1 MPQWDNQKALTIF
14 QGMLTQTNNKIDAVL
29 AANDGLG
36 NAAISA
42 LKSAGLKP
50 IPVTGQD
57 ATAQGIQNI
66 LSGWQCMTVYK
77 SIKAEAAAAA
87 TVADGV
93 LKGKPVN
100 TNGKVTNNG
109 IRNVPSVLLTPSR
122 SPRTTGSSLDHRRLP
137 EEVRRLHGRV
147 REVLLVDD

>member
-14 QGMLTQTNNKIDAVL
+14 QGMLTQTNNKIQAVL

-77 SIKAEAAAAA
+77 AIQTEAAAAA
-87 TVADGV
+87 TVADGI
-93 LKGKPVN
+93 LKGKPIN
-100 TNGKVTNNG
+100 TKGKVTNNG
-109 IRNVPSVLLTPSR
+109 IRNVPSVLATPIALTKNNWTVVITDHYLKKSDVC
-122 SPRTTGSSLDHRRLP
+122 TG
-137 EEVRRLHGRV
+137 EYAQYC
-147 REVLLVDD
+147 

>member
-1 MPQWDNQKALTIF
+1 MTA
-14 QGMLTQTNNKIDAVL
+14 
-29 AANDGLG
+29 
-36 NAAISA
+36 SA
-42 LKSAGLKP
+42 TRRSRPSSRAGLKP

-87 TVADGV
+87 TVADGI
-93 LKGKPVN
+93 LHGKPIN

-109 IRNVPSVLLTPSR
+109 IRNVPSVLLTPVAITKNNWGRR
-122 SPRTTGSSLDHRRLP
+122 SPTAS
-137 EEVRRLHGRV
+137 
-147 REVLLVDD
+147 